1 MLFFTNLPQRLSA
14 NNLEQFTFGNPDAA
28 HDKLIKDAMCVC
40 KIRPI
45 QEFLEDEKPILLGE
59 KGTGKTAVFELL
71 RENKLRFKCP
81 PQIKEVLIVP
91 INQQLD
97 YRALKE
103 RVVSNIASGVKDE
116 SLLYRV
122 VWELLI
128 LYFIIERVKA
138 KWTDL
143 PADLMKAINGFEAAF
158 PINPAKRGFLDILL
172 SGKRRVGI
180 KLETSPVTGWPS
192 ADIYAQIAADE
203 NLPRAPDASPNLLRL
218 GQLKNAE
225 HVP

>member
-1 MLFFTNLPQRLSA
+1 MLLFTNLPQRLSA
-14 NNLEQFTFGNPDAA
+14 SNLEQFTFGNPDAA

-45 QEFLEDEKPILLGE
+45 QEFLEDEKPILVGE

-71 RENKLRFKCP
+71 REKRLRFKCP
-81 PQIKEVLIVP
+81 SQIKEVIIVP

-122 VWELLI
+122 IWELLI
-128 LYFIIERVKA
+128 LYFVIERVKRSGR
-138 KWTDL
+138 T
-143 PADLMKAINGFEAAF
+143 
-158 PINPAKRGFLDILL
+158 FL
-172 SGKRRVGI
+172 
-180 KLETSPVTGWPS
+180 
-192 ADIYAQIAADE
+192 QI
-203 NLPRAPDASPNLLRL
+203 
-218 GQLKNAE
+218 
-225 HVP
+225 